1 MFSIFQKTRLYTLKY
16 EDNKER
22 LSLTTRIKC
31 LCLPP
36 PCLPRAQ
43 VDDGNKETGQGKAV
57 SGSHSEPKRLLQG
70 SSVFLAIP
78 TIPFSTKWVNNLT
91 ETNNLVSNNP
101 VNFFQCTTGS
111 LMWKNQISS
120 PLQHLFLA
128 ITMCYLFSLQKTA
141 GESSCH
147 FNN

>member
-1 MFSIFQKTRLYTLKY
+1 MSLFASSMFTQGTGWWWQQVS
-16 EDNKER
+16 
-22 LSLTTRIKC
+22 
-31 LCLPP
+31 
-36 PCLPRAQ
+36 RA
-43 VDDGNKETGQGKAV
+43 GEGKV
-57 SGSHSEPKRLLQG
+57 SGSHSEPRRLLQG

-78 TIPFSTKWVNNLT
+78 TIPFSTKWVNNLK
-91 ETNNLVSNNP
+91 ETNSLAFNNP

-147 FNN
+147 FNKIKKKDQVKSIIPSEREFVTSPGRS